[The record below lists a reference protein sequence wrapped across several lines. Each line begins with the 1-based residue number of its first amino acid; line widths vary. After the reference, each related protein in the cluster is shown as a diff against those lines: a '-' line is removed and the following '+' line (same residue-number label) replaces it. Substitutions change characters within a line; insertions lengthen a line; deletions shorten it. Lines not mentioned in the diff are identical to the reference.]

1 MSYNNIVDIID
12 ETVRNIMQHPTAY
25 IISQNLHDRLA
36 QERQNRQRF
45 YEQIEENKKM
55 EFINGEIYFHS
66 PVMLR
71 HNKATG
77 LLYRLLS
84 TYVDKHTLGYIGIEK
99 ILISLTRND
108 YEPDICFFSNEK
120 AQHFTPTQRQ
130 FPTPDFVV
138 EVLSNST
145 EHHDRQIK
153 WEDYAAHGI
162 AEYWIV
168 DPDEQ
173 IVEQYLLSPHATTY
187 HLHLK
192 VQQGTISSTV
202 IKGFTIPVTAIFD
215 ETDNMAAL
223 VELLK

>member
-1 MSYNNIVDIID
+1 MSYYNITDIID

-25 IISQNLHDRLA
+25 IISQNLHNCLD
-36 QERQNRQRF
+36 QERQARQQF
-45 YEQIEENKKM
+45 YEQITENKKM
-55 EFINGEIYFHS
+55 EFINGEIYFQS

-71 HNKATG
+71 YNEATG
-77 LLYRLLS
+77 FLYQLLNP
-84 TYVDKHTLGYIGIEK
+84 YVRKNKLGFVGIEK

-108 YEPDICFFSNEK
+108 YEPDICFFGNEK

-138 EVLSNST
+138 EVLSDST
-145 EHHDRQIK
+145 KQHDRQVK

-162 AEYWIV
+162 AEYWII

-173 IVEQYLLSPHATTY
+173 IVEQYLLMPNATTY

-202 IKGFTIPVTAIFD
+202 IKGFTIPVAALFD
-215 ETDNMAAL
+215 ETANMEAL